1 MVRLYIGL
9 TPVYVRTAATV
20 SDWPVGLVRSWP
32 GVRFPAGV
40 HWWVVAS
47 QKVWLA
53 VVWMIH
59 VGPWMDCVV
68 PVIAESVAMV
78 LSWVTVRSVRSV
90 SVLTCSWVTGFA
102 DVVVVSGSVL
112 VTLSP
117 VLMSLIGLVVP
128 SARRTGVVGSK
139 LQWLP
144 SLVLGVR
151 GAAGSAGSVPS
162 AGELGAGPAPSAGAA
177 MPSVG
182 APAPPL
188 VGLGP
193 GLAAAPA
200 PASASAP
207 ALPARSSTAAVS
219 SSAVTASAASKRAPS
234 SPMTG
239 RTDATRAIA
248 WKAAVAPCAPMS

>member
-59 VGPWMDCVV
+59 VGPWMGCVV
-68 PVIAESVAMV
+68 PTMAESAAMV

-102 DVVVVSGSVL
+102 DVLAVSGSVL

-117 VLMSLIGLVVP
+117 VLMWLIGLVVP

-151 GAAGSAGSVPS
+151 GAAGSAGSAPS
-162 AGELGAGPAPSAGAA
+162 AGELGAGPAL
-177 MPSVG
+177 SVG